1 MNLKRKQLSN
11 GEDNLWE
18 NWYFSSKLINQD
30 LFEWISLLSF
40 KQKLKITFRNWKS
53 FTYFDAMSLFVIW
66 SIIFHSLA
74 LETDKLLKNGRGTQD
89 QKVFFGNTNKFWASN
104 KTNILITSRSW
115 KDPRFSLKISQD
127 EKTGC
132 FIPLRNLKVQ
142 GSHSS
147 VAYFYFIW
155 TLYIPERKLFSL
167 QKIDFN

>member
-1 MNLKRKQLSN
+1 MR
-11 GEDNLWE
+11 D

-40 KQKLKITFRNWKS
+40 KQKLKITFRKWNS
-53 FTYFDAMSLFVIW
+53 FTYFYAMSLFVIW

-74 LETDKLLKNGRGTQD
+74 LETDNKLLKKGRGTQD
-89 QKVFFGNTNKFWASN
+89 QKVFFENTNKFWASN
-104 KTNILITSRSW
+104 QINVLITSRSSN
-115 KDPRFSLKISQD
+115 DPRFSLKTSQN
-127 EKTGC
+127 EKTDC

-167 QKIDFN
+167 QKLDFN